1 MYELDVL
8 GQELPRK
15 LLLKAYSDGNGA
27 HSYLLMGP
35 PGTGKY
41 SMAIWYTALLNC
53 REPVNSAFPCGICS
67 SCKKIL
73 TSRDAINHPD
83 VRVISPDPQTHNI
96 KIEQIRELQ
105 RESSYL
111 PFESPWKVNI
121 INGAHRMLDS
131 AANCLL
137 KILEEPPP
145 KVINILISS
154 NLYTLLSTIVSRC
167 QIIKF
172 APVEPH
178 IVADYLAGRENIP
191 EERSLVY
198 AHIAQGSVGK
208 ALELCRKEGL
218 WDLRKKVLDV
228 LGELPALSS
237 SDIMLMVDK
246 FSRDR
251 EEVELT
257 IEIVLSWLRDMI
269 FIKEGADSSI
279 LINVDRIPQLQKQV
293 LQLTTW
299 QMMNCINFGKEAQV
313 HLNTQVTPAFVL
325 QRLFV
330 SMNKIQTALSSI

>member
-15 LLLKAYSDGNGA
+15 LLLKAYSDGNAA

-35 PGTGKY
+35 AGTGKY
-41 SMAIWYTALLNC
+41 SMAIWYTGLLNC
-53 REPVNSAFPCGICS
+53 REPVDSAFPCGICS

-73 TSRDAINHPD
+73 LCGTAINHPD

-105 RESSYL
+105 KESLYM
-111 PFESPWKVNI
+111 PFESPWKVHI
-121 INGAHRMLDS
+121 INEAHRMLDS

-145 KVINILISS
+145 RVINILISS
-154 NLYTLLSTIVSRC
+154 NLYTLLPTIVSRC

-172 APVEPH
+172 TPVEAP
-178 IVADYLAGRENIP
+178 IVADYLMRREDIP

-228 LGELPALSS
+228 LGELPDLSPS
-237 SDIMLMVDK
+237 EIMLMVDK

-257 IEIVLSWLRDMI
+257 IEIVLSWLRDLI
-269 FIKEGADSSI
+269 FIKEAADSSI
-279 LINVDRIPQLQKQV
+279 LINVDRVPQLEKQV
-293 LQLTTW
+293 VQLTTW
-299 QMMNCINFGKEAQV
+299 QMMNCINYGKEAQIQ
-313 HLNTQVTPAFVL
+313 LKTQVTPAFVL

-330 SMNKIQTALSSI
+330 SLNKIQTALGSS